1 MVEANPIQPNEALDA
16 EIEEVYKLCGDYM
29 QAYEDKTIRI
39 DLRFTKIKTATMTF
53 KFPPDEQG
61 VINYPS

>member
-1 MVEANPIQPNEALDA
+1 
-16 EIEEVYKLCGDYM
+16 M
-29 QAYEDKTIRI
+29 QAYDDKTIRI